1 MKVSKAIEILEDIL
15 RHVEPGDPP
24 DEHDAVKLGI
34 EALKRAKE
42 MRSWPNHIAKEP
54 LPGETPAEEAKR
66 SHNVTNSRK
75 D

>member
-15 RHVEPGDPP
+15 KYVRPEDPP

-34 EALKRAKE
+34 ETLKRHRNRDYLTYNE
-42 MRSWPNHIAKEP
+42 VHQG
-54 LPGETPAEEAKR
+54 LPGETPEEEA
-66 SHNVTNSRK
+66 